1 MSNDLSMMFIQKI
14 TKLPTLPHVAQ
25 EIMHRLTD
33 DMLNIEKLEE
43 IIERDPAIA
52 AKILSVANSPFFRS
66 SVPVSSIS
74 TAVFRIGLN
83 NVRNIAMGVALLT
96 AFDDKQQGRPLDNKR
111 VFRHSIAVGLLA
123 KSLSRRFKLPND
135 SDVFSC
141 GILHDLGF
149 LVLNN
154 YFADKYQPVITELGS
169 GLPLLEAEAAVLKVS
184 HAVVGTWLADNWNLP
199 DAVYEAIQYH
209 HAPTDKNSKMVSLIH
224 ITDFM
229 VSRNFFSVTERDPL
243 YKLEPKALAIL
254 GLTET
259 DLLELESEVDRDMFS
274 DSTMEI

>member
-1 MSNDLSMMFIQKI
+1 MSNDLSMMFIQNI

-25 EIMHRLTD
+25 EILNRLTD

-96 AFDDKQQGRPLDNKR
+96 AFDDKVQGKPLDNKR
-111 VFRHSIAVGLLA
+111 VFKHSIAVGLLS
-123 KSLSRRFKLPND
+123 KSLAKRFKIAND

-154 YFADKYQPVITELGS
+154 YFADKYQLVISDLNAGM
-169 GLPLLEAEAAVLKVS
+169 PLLDAEAKSLNVT

-199 DAVYEAIQYH
+199 DAVYETIHFH
-209 HAPTDKNSKMVSLIH
+209 HTPSDKNSRMVSLVH
-224 ITDFM
+224 ITDFI
-229 VSRNFFSVTERDPL
+229 VSRNFFSVTGRDPA
-243 YKLEPKALAIL
+243 YRLEPQALAVL
-254 GLTET
+254 GITEA
-259 DLLELESEVDRDMFS
+259 DLLEIESEVDRDMFS
-274 DSTMEI
+274 DSTMDV